1 MLGGMTF
8 LVKIPVMTNL
18 LQGKLVSL
26 MMDFKLYD
34 SYKAEKKRHMSG
46 NHVKMKIPEYLIELY
61 EGKYTLHYWKE
72 KEDSFPILAK
82 LSKIYLNAPATV
94 EPVE

>member
-1 MLGGMTF
+1 MRGNIRCITGR
-8 LVKIPVMTNL
+8 
-18 LQGKLVSL
+18 
-26 MMDFKLYD
+26 
-34 SYKAEKKRHMSG
+34 KR
-46 NHVKMKIPEYLIELY
+46 
-61 EGKYTLHYWKE
+61 

>member
-1 MLGGMTF
+1 MT
-8 LVKIPVMTNL
+8 KTK
-18 LQGKLVSL
+18 QG
-26 MMDFKLYD
+26 
-34 SYKAEKKRHMSG
+34 KKRHVSG
-46 NHVKMKIPEYLIELY
+46 NHVKMKIPEYVIELC
-61 EGKYTLHYWKE
+61 EGKYPLHYWKE

>member
-61 EGKYTLHYWKE
+61 EGKYPLHYWKE
-72 KEDSFPILAK
+72 KDDSFPFLAK

>member
-46 NHVKMKIPEYLIELY
+46 NHVKMKIPEYLS
-61 EGKYTLHYWKE
+61 EGKYPLHYWKE
-72 KEDSFPILAK
+72 REDNFPILAK

>member
-1 MLGGMTF
+1 MILT
-8 LVKIPVMTNL
+8 K
-18 LQGKLVSL
+18 Q
-26 MMDFKLYD
+26 
-34 SYKAEKKRHMSG
+34 KRRGICRGIMY
-46 NHVKMKIPEYLIELY
+46 KMKIPEYLIELY
-61 EGKYTLHYWKE
+61 EGKYPLHYWKE

>member
-1 MLGGMTF
+1 MIC

-34 SYKAEKKRHMSG
+34 SYKAEKTRHMLG

-61 EGKYTLHYWKE
+61 EGKYPLHYWKE

>member
-1 MLGGMTF
+1 MTF

-34 SYKAEKKRHMSG
+34 SEKKRHMSG

-61 EGKYTLHYWKE
+61 EGKYPLHYWKE